1 MKKVFIGVLAALMLF
16 AFTACEPQT
25 IAWPTDKDV
34 SYLEIVQVKDFVY
47 GEIPTKDG
55 FNVII
60 HYTDGDPETVNG
72 AVSITPTPSNG
83 GYKVE
88 SQFDFDTDT
97 KTVPTIGVETVK
109 FETVT
114 NVAITGVS
122 NVTVVE
128 KTSLSA
134 IHDIS
139 TAVENKVLSFS
150 GEPVFTLSYEGG
162 ERSFTLADEK
172 AGKFDYVLNVYEGTS
187 TTPMAT
193 SATFEKGK
201 TYTVKVASY
210 ELADDK
216 PYAVT
221 NSTADFTISVVEKT
235 QVKPVSMGYRFWTYD
250 ATKKEVVETTTIWA
264 DDTLVDSK
272 SAVDGAGD
280 VFIELYMID
289 SEDEKTPLDSDDVS
303 IWYNTGSGAD
313 AEKGTT
319 LPSDIEY
326 DTTYNVTVR
335 YNDAKAGVADLN
347 FTLSSKDYIT
357 DLTVSE
363 SNIYVKKGSALQ
375 KGDITVTAGHAVEA
389 EDDDNFKN
397 YTIVGGSVPAN
408 AVDGQTF
415 EAYIECVNEKGETVK
430 SDAFTIT
437 VGTKPADK

>member
-83 GYKVE
+83 EYKVE

-128 KTSLSA
+128 KTTLSA

-139 TAVENKVLSFS
+139 TAVEKKVLSFS

-210 ELADDK
+210 ELADGK

-221 NSTADFTISVVEKT
+221 NSTVDFTITVTPAVQPNT
-235 QVKPVSMGYRFWTYD
+235 TITRIAV
-250 ATKKEVVETTTIWA
+250 EVVKDA
-264 DDTLVDSK
+264 DVAEDKIEIISDPFIDEGEIAVLAYNSDNEIVDILSGTEYKTLGDSLEVVGNLPVAE
-272 SAVDGAGD
+272 SALEG
-280 VFIELYMID
+280 MIYLAAN
-289 SEDEKTPLDSDDVS
+289 PAVS
-303 IWYNTGSGAD
+303 ASYSIYG
-313 AEKGTT
+313 
-319 LPSDIEY
+319 
-326 DTTYNVTVR
+326 
-335 YNDAKAGVADLN
+335 
-347 FTLSSKDYIT
+347 KDYIASIAVEKPSVT
-357 DLTVSE
+357 
-363 SNIYVKKGSALQ
+363 I
-375 KGDITVTAGHAVEA
+375 TAG
-389 EDDDNFKN
+389 DN
-397 YTIVGGSVPAN
+397 YSISSVGKVTGTYASSSSKT
-408 AVDGQTF
+408 VDVTSAAKTPVISIPETATATSSF
-415 EAYIECVNEKGETVK
+415 LTTKVTYVNEKGETKEAPV
-430 SDAFTIT
+430 TIS
-437 VGTKPADK
+437 VAAKG